1 MFTRDAK
8 FYDLIGKGLASL
20 GYTGNGALQ
29 SFVDDFFA
37 EKYNAEETFAQL
49 GFPLNPN
56 MPINPTFEQIEATIR
71 PYTMAGYVDIDSDGP
86 SKSADGLSL
95 RQGGLPTFKHEVTID
110 RKIMREKLMLAEAIG
125 RTNSEIDNVMVKL
138 LFKGV
143 DDLLGGNYNTMQ
155 YQRHQ
160 IVSNFGKLVIDA
172 TNNPYGLPLEL
183 DFGVNEN
190 HKVTSKWYSKDG
202 SGNVTQDTTVT
213 KGTVDP
219 IKVLRDL
226 KRSAEEND
234 GIPACH
240 WEISK
245 TTYDDIM
252 TMPYFRQMYVLSVN
266 PTITDKTQQLAYGN
280 TIEESVI
287 FDYLQRRI
295 GRIDVIDAVASVE
308 KIDQSTHLTKYETL
322 KSFND
327 GVFVLVPDGEIGDVQ
342 CGRPVYMETPG
353 SRVALYDGGRTL
365 LRQVFNDENMIQ
377 TIKSEVTALC
387 VPNKTRWFYYVTVK

>member
-1 MFTRDAK
+1 MFTRDAQ
-8 FYDLIGKGLASL
+8 FYDLIGKGLVSL
-20 GYTGNGALQ
+20 GYTGQGALQ
-29 SFVDDFFA
+29 GFVDDFFA
-37 EKYNAEETFAQL
+37 EKYNAESTFAEL

-56 MPINPTFEQIEATIR
+56 LPINPTYEQIEATIR

-86 SKSADGLSL
+86 SKSVDGLSL
-95 RQGGLPTFKHEVTID
+95 KQGGLPTFKHEVTID

-125 RTNSEIDNVMVKL
+125 RTTTEIDNVMVKL

-143 DDLLGGNYNTMQ
+143 DDLLGGNYNTMK

-160 IVSNFGKLVIDA
+160 IVSNYGKLVIDA
-172 TNNPYGLPLEL
+172 KNNPYGLPLEL
-183 DFGVNEN
+183 DFGVSES
-190 HKVTSKWYSKDG
+190 HKTTSKWYAKDG
-202 SGNVTQDTTVT
+202 SGNVTQDATVT

-219 IKVLRDL
+219 IKVLRDI
-226 KRSAEEND
+226 KHAAEEND
-234 GIPACH
+234 GMPSSH

-252 TMPYFRQMYVLSVN
+252 SLPYFRQMYVLSAN
-266 PTITDKTQQLAYGN
+266 PMITDKTQQIAYGN
-280 TIEESVI
+280 TISEDLI
-287 FDYLQRRI
+287 FDYLQRRV
-295 GRIDVIDAVASVE
+295 GRIEVIDAVASVE
-308 KIDQSTHLTKYETL
+308 KIDATTHATKYETL
-322 KSFND
+322 KSFNE

-353 SRVALYDGGRTL
+353 SRTALYDGGRTL
-365 LRQVFNDENMIQ
+365 IRQVFNDENMIQ

>member
-1 MFTRDAK
+1 MFTRDAQ
-8 FYDLIGKGLASL
+8 FYDLIGKGLVSL
-20 GYTGNGALQ
+20 GYTGQGALQ
-29 SFVDDFFA
+29 GFVDDFFA
-37 EKYNAEETFAQL
+37 EKYNAESTFAEL

-56 MPINPTFEQIEATIR
+56 LPINPTYEQIEATIR

-86 SKSADGLSL
+86 SKSVDGLSL
-95 RQGGLPTFKHEVTID
+95 KQGGLPTFKHEVTID

-125 RTNSEIDNVMVKL
+125 RTTTEIDNVMVKL

-143 DDLLGGNYNTMQ
+143 DDLLGGNYNTMK

-160 IVSNFGKLVIDA
+160 IVSNYGKLVIDA
-172 TNNPYGLPLEL
+172 KNNPYGLPLEL
-183 DFGVNEN
+183 DFGVSES
-190 HKVTSKWYSKDG
+190 HKTTSKWYAKDG
-202 SGNVTQDTTVT
+202 SGNVTQDATVT

-219 IKVLRDL
+219 IKVLRDI
-226 KRSAEEND
+226 KHAAEEND
-234 GIPACH
+234 GMPSSH

-252 TMPYFRQMYVLSVN
+252 SLPYFRQMYVLSAN
-266 PTITDKTQQLAYGN
+266 PMITDKTQQIAYGN
-280 TIEESVI
+280 TISEDVI
-287 FDYLQRRI
+287 FDYLQRRV
-295 GRIDVIDAVASVE
+295 GRIEVIDAVASVE
-308 KIDQSTHLTKYETL
+308 KIDATTHATKYETL
-322 KSFND
+322 KSFNE

-353 SRVALYDGGRTL
+353 SRTALYDGGRTL
-365 LRQVFNDENMIQ
+365 IRQVFNDENMIQ

>member
-1 MFTRDAK
+1 MFTRDAN

-20 GYTGNGALQ
+20 GYTGASSLQ

-37 EKYNAEETFAQL
+37 EKYNAETTFAEL

-56 MPINPTFEQIEATIR
+56 LPINPTYEQIEATIR

-86 SKSADGLSL
+86 SKSVDGVSL
-95 RQGGLPTFKHEVTID
+95 KQGGLPTFKHEVTLD

-125 RTNSEIDNVMVKL
+125 RTNTEIDNVMVKL
-138 LFKGV
+138 LFRGV
-143 DDLLGGNYNTMQ
+143 DDLLGGNYNTMM

-160 IVSNFGKLVIDA
+160 IVSNYGKLVINA

-183 DFGVNEN
+183 DFGVSSS
-190 HKVTSKWYSKDG
+190 HKTVSKWYTKD
-202 SGNVTQDTTVT
+202 SQGNVAQAENVSN
-213 KGTVDP
+213 GTIDP
-219 IKVLRDL
+219 IKVLRNI
-226 KRSAEEND
+226 KKNAEDKD
-234 GIPACH
+234 GMPSCH

-252 TMPYFRQMYVLSVN
+252 SLPYFRQMYVLSAN
-266 PTITDKTQQLAYGN
+266 PMITDPAQQLAYGN
-280 TIEESVI
+280 TIDDSLI
-287 FDYLQRRI
+287 FEYLQRRV
-295 GRIDVIDAVASVE
+295 GRIVVVDAVASVE
-308 KIDQSTHLTKYETL
+308 KIDPATHTTKYETL
-322 KSFND
+322 KSFNE

-353 SRVALYDGGRTL
+353 SRTALYDGGRTL
-365 LRQVFNDENMIQ
+365 IRQVFNDENMIQ

>member
-1 MFTRDAK
+1 MFTRDAQ
-8 FYDLIGKGLASL
+8 FYDLIGKGLVSL
-20 GYTGNGALQ
+20 GYTGQGALQ
-29 SFVDDFFA
+29 GFVDDFFA
-37 EKYNAEETFAQL
+37 EKYNAESTFAEL

-56 MPINPTFEQIEATIR
+56 LPINPTYEQIEATIR

-86 SKSADGLSL
+86 SKSVDGLSL
-95 RQGGLPTFKHEVTID
+95 KQGGLPTFKHEVTID

-125 RTNSEIDNVMVKL
+125 RTTSEIDNVMVKL

-143 DDLLGGNYNTMQ
+143 DDLLGGNYNTMK

-160 IVSNFGKLVIDA
+160 IVSNYGKLVIDA
-172 TNNPYGLPLEL
+172 KNNPYGLPLEL
-183 DFGVNEN
+183 DFGVSES
-190 HKVTSKWYSKDG
+190 HKTTSKWYAKDG
-202 SGNVTQDTTVT
+202 SGNVTQDATVT

-219 IKVLRDL
+219 IKVLRDI
-226 KRSAEEND
+226 KRAAEEND
-234 GIPACH
+234 GMPSSH

-252 TMPYFRQMYVLSVN
+252 SLPYFRQMYVLSAN
-266 PTITDKTQQLAYGN
+266 PMITDKTQQLAYGN
-280 TIEESVI
+280 TISEDVI
-287 FDYLQRRI
+287 FDYLQRRV
-295 GRIDVIDAVASVE
+295 GRIEVIDAVASVE
-308 KIDQSTHLTKYETL
+308 KIDATTHATKYETL
-322 KSFND
+322 KSFNE

-353 SRVALYDGGRTL
+353 SRTALYDGGRTL
-365 LRQVFNDENMIQ
+365 IRQVFNDESMIQ

>member
-1 MFTRDAK
+1 MFTRDAQ
-8 FYDLIGKGLASL
+8 FYDLIGKGLVSL
-20 GYTGNGALQ
+20 GYTGQGALQ
-29 SFVDDFFA
+29 GFVDDFFA
-37 EKYNAEETFAQL
+37 EKYNAESTFAEL

-56 MPINPTFEQIEATIR
+56 LPINPTYEQIEATIR

-86 SKSADGLSL
+86 SKSVDGLSL
-95 RQGGLPTFKHEVTID
+95 KQGGLPTFKHEVTID

-125 RTNSEIDNVMVKL
+125 RTTSEIDNVMVKL

-143 DDLLGGNYNTMQ
+143 DDLLGGNYNTMK

-160 IVSNFGKLVIDA
+160 IVSNYGKLVIDA
-172 TNNPYGLPLEL
+172 KNNPYGLPLEL
-183 DFGVNEN
+183 DFGVSES
-190 HKVTSKWYSKDG
+190 HKTTSKWYAKDG
-202 SGNVTQDTTVT
+202 SGNVTQDATVT

-219 IKVLRDL
+219 IKVLRDI
-226 KRSAEEND
+226 KHAAEEND
-234 GIPACH
+234 GMPSSH

-252 TMPYFRQMYVLSVN
+252 SLPYFRQMYVLSAN
-266 PTITDKTQQLAYGN
+266 PMITDKTQQIAYGN
-280 TIEESVI
+280 TISEDVI
-287 FDYLQRRI
+287 FDYLQRRV
-295 GRIDVIDAVASVE
+295 GRIEVIDAVASVE
-308 KIDQSTHLTKYETL
+308 KIDATTHATKYETL
-322 KSFND
+322 KSFNE

-353 SRVALYDGGRTL
+353 SRTALYDGGRTL
-365 LRQVFNDENMIQ
+365 IRQVFNDENMIQ

>member
-37 EKYNAEETFAQL
+37 DKYNAEATFAEL

-86 SKSADGLSL
+86 SKSADGMSL

-143 DDLLGGNYNTMQ
+143 DDLLGGNYNTML

-160 IVSNFGKLVIDA
+160 IVSNYGKLVIDA

-183 DFGVNEN
+183 DFGVSSN
-190 HKVTSKWYSKDG
+190 HKTTSKWYAKDG

-219 IKVLRDL
+219 IKVLRDI
-226 KRSAEEND
+226 KRAAEEQD
-234 GIPACH
+234 GMPSSH

-252 TMPYFRQMYVLSVN
+252 ALPYFRQMYVLSTN

-308 KIDQSTHLTKYETL
+308 KIDPSTHLTKYETL

-365 LRQVFNDENMIQ
+365 IRQVFNDENMIQ